1 MALWSLICP
10 FCFSSF
16 NIVEES
22 LKSQV
27 IRESNDLA
35 FHFPEQ
41 HCLWNDFSF
50 SIWYDLQS
58 SEEINVFLFIYAFSR
73 RNLKSR
79 VNVCWWNGR
88 VTVMLTC
95 SWTDENWVQHSWKW
109 GSYWWPGGRD
119 WYLHGLNSKIYDLH
133 LRNSAVSFIWN
144 SNEGSAINVKCRKSL
159 MLCTQCVL
167 SKAVSRLYFHLLYFL
182 IPIYSLS
189 L

>member
-1 MALWSLICP
+1 MALRSLICP

-27 IRESNDLA
+27 TRESNDLA

-41 HCLWNDFSF
+41 HCLRNDFSF

-58 SEEINVFLFIYAFSR
+58 SEEINLFLFIYAFSR

-79 VNVCWWNGR
+79 VNVA
-88 VTVMLTC
+88 VMLTF
-95 SWTDENWVQHSWKW
+95 SWTDENWVERSWKW

-119 WYLHGLNSKIYDLH
+119 WYLNGLNSKIYDLH

-167 SKAVSRLYFHLLYFL
+167 SKAVPRLYFHLLYFL